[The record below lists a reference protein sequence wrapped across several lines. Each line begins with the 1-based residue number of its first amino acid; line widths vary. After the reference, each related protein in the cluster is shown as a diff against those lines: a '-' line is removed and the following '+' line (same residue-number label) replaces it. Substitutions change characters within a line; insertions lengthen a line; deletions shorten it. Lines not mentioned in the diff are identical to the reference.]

1 MYVGFSCIAFFIR
14 NFSQCGIYK
23 VYLELESSDQK
34 RIVEF
39 VPVNIGV
46 IQRDLGATR
55 VVHQLLKVVTIA
67 TCWCKGDRC
76 NTTLRVANTPLRCRW
91 GKSIDLAL

>member
-1 MYVGFSCIAFFIR
+1 MARKKLNDGMYVGFSCIAFFIR

-55 VVHQLLKVVTIA
+55 VVHQLHSK
-67 TCWCKGDRC
+67 W
-76 NTTLRVANTPLRCRW
+76 
-91 GKSIDLAL
+91 SQ